1 MGREER
7 QQTPQ
12 ARDGGRPQARPG
24 RPVAQCG
31 AGSGAVRGGRHIPW
45 PDRLAALRAA
55 FPQTIPVL
63 AGYLFLG
70 ITYGMLMTTAGF
82 PVWLPVVTA
91 LVVYTGSL
99 EFLLVQILAS
109 PFNPVS
115 TLVTALIVGARH
127 LFYGISMLG
136 KYRDMGAKKPYLIY
150 TTSDETFSVNY
161 AAQVPAGIDR
171 GWFYFWVSFLDQLY
185 WVAGSG
191 IGAGFGSL
199 ITVDLTGL
207 DFVMTTMFAAIFLQQ
222 WFADGTAVR
231 GLVADHISELVG
243 LAGSAACLA
252 VFGPNDFIVPS
263 MVVIL
268 AVLLAARK
276 TPQMQRLAA
285 RDAAREAARDAA
297 RDAARGEAPGEA
309 RDAAPGEARVKAGTT
324 EAGRSAVA
332 AQRANGEKVSE
343 HEDD

>member
-1 MGREER
+1 MDATKQE
-7 QQTPQ
+7 QSPQTPQ
-12 ARDGGRPQARPG
+12 TRPARHVQPARH
-24 RPVAQCG
+24 V
-31 AGSGAVRGGRHIPW
+31 PW

-115 TLVTALIVGARH
+115 TLVTALMVGARH

-171 GWFYFWVSFLDQLY
+171 GWFYFWVSLLDQLY

-191 IGAGFGSL
+191 IGAVCGSM

-207 DFVMTTMFAAIFLQQ
+207 DFVMTTMFFAIFLQQ
-222 WFADGTAVR
+222 WFASGTTPS
-231 GLVADHISELVG
+231 GFVADHICELVG
-243 LAGSAACLA
+243 MLGSAACLV
-252 VFGPNDFIVPS
+252 VFGPNNFIVPS
-263 MVVIL
+263 MIVIL
-268 AVLLAARK
+268 AVLLALRD
-276 TPQMQRLAA
+276 TPQMQRIVA
-285 RDAAREAARDAA
+285 RAQAREATAR
-297 RDAARGEAPGEA
+297 
-309 RDAAPGEARVKAGTT
+309 
-324 EAGRSAVA
+324 
-332 AQRANGEKVSE
+332 EKVGE
-343 HEDD
+343 HAHD

>member
-24 RPVAQCG
+24 RPVAQRD
-31 AGSGAVRGGRHIPW
+31 AGSGAARGGRHIPW

-115 TLVTALIVGARH
+115 TLVTALMVGARH

-171 GWFYFWVSFLDQLY
+171 GWFYFWVSLLDQLY

-199 ITVDLTGL
+199 ITLDLTGL
-207 DFVMTTMFAAIFLQQ
+207 DFVMTTMFAVIFTEQ
-222 WFADGTAVR
+222 WRKERIHTHAYIGIVCSLFA
-231 GLVADHISELVG
+231 LVLFGKDSFMVPALV
-243 LAGSAACLA
+243 
-252 VFGPNDFIVPS
+252 
-263 MVVIL
+263 M
-268 AVLLAARK
+268 
-276 TPQMQRLAA
+276 M
-285 RDAAREAARDAA
+285 
-297 RDAARGEAPGEA
+297 
-309 RDAAPGEARVKAGTT
+309 
-324 EAGRSAVA
+324 VA
-332 AQRANGEKVSE
+332 ALTLFRKPITRQIAEAS
-343 HEDD
+343 HD